1 MPERA
6 RGPLGPPITQSPPQ
20 GLPASVPAV
29 SGQRATFE
37 HYALLDRAVNR
48 SGWSQLSPL
57 RREHATALLL
67 AAEAPSLGILC
78 NDNEAMRR
86 RLGLSAAQWQKL
98 ARALKE
104 TRLLDVQRR
113 WSGVPGNYR
122 EAGPA
127 SWLYAPD
134 DSPRQSQI
142 PRKRLTQTDA
152 RLRRLERENAVQRDD
167 LNRMQGV
174 MLDAISLLQEHLPT
188 GGVKPGVKP

>member
-98 ARALKE
+98 SRALRDA
-104 TRLLDVQRR
+104 RLLDVQRR
-113 WSGVPGNYR
+113 WTTLPNGRHR
-122 EAGPA
+122 EDGPA
-127 SWLYAPD
+127 NWLYAAD
-134 DSPRQSQI
+134 DAPRQSQI
-142 PRKRLTQTDA
+142 PKKRKAKTDA
-152 RLRRLERENAVQRDD
+152 RVRLLESRVATLEGTIRDMIA
-167 LNRMQGV
+167 LG
-174 MLDAISLLQEHLPT
+174 QEQIA
-188 GGVKPGVKP
+188 